1 MMNEPDIDLTPTIE
15 PNSDQIGADDLL
27 AGPRTV
33 TIHNVTKGSSE
44 QPVNV
49 ELAEFP
55 GRPWRPSKS
64 MRRVLVAAWGSHSSS
79 YIGRRV
85 TLFRNPDITFGRE
98 KVGGIQ
104 VSHMSGIDKP
114 LTVPL
119 TVKRGR
125 KTAFTV
131 QPLPDSPQPP
141 SPQQIAACTDVEQLK
156 AWWHISDP
164 QTRQLINAR
173 AAEMTTPTPA
183 PDPQTGEIPMDDGP
197 AFEQQ
202 STPPTGPDPWA
213 DQTQES

>member
-1 MMNEPDIDLTPTIE
+1 MTDDFDISPTIE
-15 PNSDQIGADDLL
+15 PNSDQLNADDLM

-33 TIHNVTKGSSE
+33 TIHNVSKGSAE
-44 QPVNV
+44 QPINV
-49 ELAEFP
+49 ELSEYP

-64 MRRVLVAAWGSHSSS
+64 MRRVLVAAWGTRSSA
-79 YIGRRV
+79 YVGQRV

-114 LTVPL
+114 LKVAL

-125 KTAFTV
+125 KAPFTV
-131 QPLPDSPQPP
+131 QPLPAAPKSPT
-141 SPQQIAACTDVEQLK
+141 PQQIAACTDVERLK

-164 QTRQLINAR
+164 QTRQLINTR
-173 AAEMTTPTPA
+173 ATELTTPTPA
-183 PDPQTGEIPMDDGP
+183 PDPQTGEIPMDDGT

-202 STPPTGPDPWA
+202 TTPTTGPDPWA
-213 DQTQES
+213 DAQEQES